1 MSAPDATD
9 FAGLVALAAQG
20 HPAALEELTRRYEPK
35 IRLVARVV
43 LGPALR
49 PYLDSVDLTQSVHKS
64 ILVGLR
70 DRKLALNDPEQL
82 IGLAVTM
89 LRRKAA
95 RHWRHLQRQR
105 RLSGG
110 GTGLAGGRSAVL
122 ASLGG
127 GSDPAADAQFRDQVD
142 QLCAHLGETERRI
155 LDLRLEGHSGPE
167 IAAQTGLSP
176 VNVRVRLTRLR
187 QRLQATGLVSDWL

>member
-1 MSAPDATD
+1 VPEPRAPDY
-9 FAGLVALAAQG
+9 AGLVALASRG
-20 HPAALEELTRRYEPK
+20 DRDALDELSRRYEPK
-35 IRLVARVV
+35 IRIVARLV

-49 PYLDSVDLTQSVHKS
+49 PYLDSVDLTQSVHRS
-64 ILVGLR
+64 LLLGLR
-70 DRKLALNDPEQL
+70 EGKLVLDDPEQL

-105 RLSGG
+105 RLSG
-110 GTGLAGGRSAVL
+110 AGPAPGDRSAVL

-127 GSDPAADAQFRDQVD
+127 GGSDPVAEAQFRDQVEH
-142 QLCAHLGETERRI
+142 LCAHLDETERRI
-155 LDLRLEGHSGPE
+155 LDLRLEGHTSNE
-167 IAAQTGLSP
+167 IAAQVGLSH

-187 QRLQATGLVSDWL
+187 QRLQASGVVADWV